1 VKKILTL
8 LLVVLMFAGCDTPE
22 ARRPVSVKTGSFIDK
37 SVALNKKLNSEQQES
52 IQQIIKN
59 NPDTEFIASQNGF
72 WYYYNVKI
80 EENSITPKFGDL
92 VNFNYNVTDFNNN
105 TIYTEEEVK
114 ARSYVMDQEE
124 LFSGL
129 REGLKLMKAGE
140 TITFL
145 FPSQKA
151 YGYYGDENKISS
163 NIPIICK
170 VTINKIT
177 QKETN

>member
-1 VKKILTL
+1 MLAFTSCNL
-8 LLVVLMFAGCDTPE
+8 PE
-22 ARRPVSVKTGSFIDK
+22 ARRPVSVKTGSYIDI
-37 SVALNKKLNSEQQES
+37 SVELNKKINSQQHER

-59 NPDTEFIASQNGF
+59 NPNKEFIASQNGF
-72 WYYYNVKI
+72 WYYYNVKV
-80 EENSITPKFGDL
+80 EGNSITPKFGDV

-105 TIYTEEEVK
+105 TIYTKEEIK
-114 ARSYVMDQEE
+114 TQYYSIDQEE

-129 REGLKLMKAGE
+129 REGLKLMTAGE

-145 FPSQKA
+145 FPSNKA
-151 YGYYGDENKISS
+151 YGYYGDENRIGT

-170 VTINKIT
+170 VTINTIT